1 MSIVISMM
9 LQDGPFLVLRLLLIF
24 RYDVLSYTNL
34 FFTSKNTL
42 VLVLQFYR
50 LVVLFSQKKKDEST
64 RAKTLQAE
72 QSLQNGP
79 EAGGGRGGGGGRR
92 GGGRGGGGG
101 GPHGSLGDAKDRRVR
116 KTEPSAVVKFT
127 REDDVTDDEG
137 VTSDDDE
144 DVMNTSEH
152 DAGGKQKGRAAAKTS
167 SSSKSPRSAR
177 RESFKRQQHAVL
189 ESPPTSTERDYDGND
204 PTGTP
209 TSPSSSVPHSDA
221 EAAVHAVQRLKAK
234 AKAAGKRKAS
244 DDSTR
249 GSMSGDSREDVRGG
263 KRRGGAEKGFRRQ
276 RSAKEKWGDVKS
288 LARAIAFVH
297 DAGKYKTLVLKPV
310 ETADHQTVFM
320 VESEQVTGINC
331 V

>member
-127 REDDVTDDEG
+127 HEDDVTDDEG

-221 EAAVHAVQRLKAK
+221 EATVHAVQRLKAK

-263 KRRGGAEKGFRRQ
+263 KRRGGAEKGVRRQ

>member
-1 MSIVISMM
+1 M
-9 LQDGPFLVLRLLLIF
+9 LRLLLIF

-79 EAGGGRGGGGGRR
+79 EAGGGRGGRGGGGRGGRR
-92 GGGRGGGGG
+92 GGGRGGGGEGEGRGGG
-101 GPHGSLGDAKDRRVR
+101 GPHGSLEDAKDRRVR

-127 REDDVTDDEG
+127 REDDATDDEG
-137 VTSDDDE
+137 VTSDDDD
-144 DVMNTSEH
+144 DVMNASEF
-152 DAGGKQKGRAAAKTS
+152 DAAGKRKGGAAAKTS
-167 SSSKSPRSAR
+167 SSSSKSPRSVR

-189 ESPPTSTERDYDGND
+189 DSPPTSTERDYDGND

-209 TSPSSSVPHSDA
+209 TSPSSSLPHSDA

-234 AKAAGKRKAS
+234 AAGKRRAS
-244 DDSTR
+244 EDSTR

-263 KRRGGAEKGFRRQ
+263 KGRRGGAEKGFRRQ

-310 ETADHQTVFM
+310 ETADHQTVFV